1 MPTSYTTTVTVDG
14 FGSAN
19 YGQQLDSLEITSGS
33 TNPYELPQP
42 PSARASFLGLP
53 VVSGVTQTPDWW
65 IGKKLTFTISPQ
77 GATGTVTWAGIV
89 QGYNCSP
96 VQTSSADQIVELDL
110 LGQTSRLS
118 TEIIAG
124 AFSSTMGFGPD
135 WSQMATVF
143 NNQLAKTSWD
153 EVPAGLTWDK
163 ATGTWDTFT
172 NNKSGLTFVN
182 DTVPS
187 GAFVASNVD
196 FTGQDLLSTMTT
208 MWTNKHNG
216 WFWFDDTT
224 VTLNIPNPNG
234 TTGYLNYTQLNSLD
248 ASTCVL
254 WSSLNAS
261 QSFSN
266 IVNSGRMTHVNG
278 TDVFE
283 YLDSA
288 SYDANGYRFQDFG
301 TAYDADGLYIAL
313 GLENK
318 VKAYKGANK
327 YLQSLTI
334 NLDAMTH
341 TTSQWQNFY
350 KSTKP
355 VRLPITNIPSAYG
368 GNHTYMVR
376 GVQLNLTQ
384 KHAEATLLV
393 VPSTIYNPA

>member
-1 MPTSYTTTVTVDG
+1 MPTSYTTTVSVDG
-14 FGSAN
+14 YASAN
-19 YGQQLDSLEITSGS
+19 YGSQLDSLEITTGS

-65 IGKKLTFTISPQ
+65 IGKKLTFTIAPQ

-118 TEIIAG
+118 TEQIVSDWTIGGAPNWSYYAG
-124 AFSSTMGFGPD
+124 FM
-135 WSQMATVF
+135 
-143 NNQLAKTSWD
+143 NNQLAKTTWD

-163 ATGTWDTFT
+163 AEGTWNSFT

-182 DTVPS
+182 DSVGAVGYPDPGVNYVPKTDALS
-187 GAFVASNVD
+187 SLTELWSNK
-196 FTGQDLLSTMTT
+196 L
-208 MWTNKHNG
+208 NG

-224 VTLNIPNPNG
+224 ITLNAP
-234 TTGYLNYTQLNSLD
+234 TSYTNYTQITSLNATS
-248 ASTCVL
+248 CVL
-254 WSSLNAS
+254 WSSLGTN
-261 QSFSN
+261 QNFGN
-266 IVNSGRMTHVNG
+266 IINSGSI
-278 TDVFE
+278 TDQTDTVTSS
-283 YLDSA
+283 YLDA
-288 SYDANGYRFQDFG
+288 TSYDAYGYRYLNAG
-301 TAYDADGLYIAL
+301 TSWEYYEADRLSVIT
-313 GLENK
+313 NK
-318 VKAYKGANK
+318 VNAYKQPNI
-327 YLQSLTI
+327 YLQSFTI
-334 NLDAMTH
+334 DLDAMTH
-341 TTSQWQNFY
+341 VTGEWQNFY

-393 VPSTIYNPA
+393 VPSTIYNPS